1 MVDERA
7 SAGATRG
14 ADRELSEKQRRILV
28 FLGDFIAEKDYPPSI
43 RDIQQGCS
51 ISSTSVVD
59 YNLKRL
65 EERGYIRRD
74 REVSRA
80 IELLDGA
87 GGRRRRALTVPV
99 LGKIAAGQPI
109 PTFPETLPS
118 DYEELEVTEDQ
129 TRGSARAFAL
139 RVEGT
144 SMIDALVDDGDFVV
158 LEPAETC
165 DDGDMVAVWL
175 RDENSTTLK
184 RLYREGDRVR
194 LQPMNATMAP
204 IYTSADNVDVQGK
217 VLSSI
222 RLG

>member
-1 MVDERA
+1 M
-7 SAGATRG
+7 
-14 ADRELSEKQRRILV
+14 
-28 FLGDFIAEKDYPPSI
+28 
-43 RDIQQGCS
+43 
-51 ISSTSVVD
+51 
-59 YNLKRL
+59 
-65 EERGYIRRD
+65 
-74 REVSRA
+74 
-80 IELLDGA
+80 
-87 GGRRRRALTVPV
+87 PV

-109 PTFPETLPS
+109 PTFPETLPTG
-118 DYEELEVTEDQ
+118 YEELEVTEDQ
-129 TRGSARAFAL
+129 TRGREHAFAL

-144 SMIDALVDDGDFVV
+144 SMIDALINDGDFVI
-158 LEPAETC
+158 LEPADTC

-194 LQPMNATMAP
+194 LQPMNAAMDP